1 MTGATAIIQARMGS
15 TRLPGKVLMPI
26 AGHPMLWHVVKR
38 AQSPPG
44 VDRVVVA
51 TARSEADDVIR
62 ALCADSGFQ
71 VYSGSE
77 HDVLDRYYQAAKER
91 EADPVVRI
99 TSDCPLLDPTIVQR
113 LLELFDRGGLDYA
126 GVSIGR
132 GAQQR
137 GLRGYPHGLDAECF
151 SFAALERAWREAV
164 SPYDR
169 EHVTPY
175 ISRHDNLYRIG
186 ILVPDQDWTHLRL
199 TVDEPE
205 DLALAAE
212 VYGELYQEGEPPFTF
227 EQIVALLEARP
238 ELAEMNRLFIGK
250 ERYRAIS
257 KDEEE
262 AN

>member
-1 MTGATAIIQARMGS
+1 MGATVIIQARMGS

-44 VDRVVVA
+44 VERVVVA
-51 TARSEADDVIR
+51 TTRSEADNVIR
-62 ALCADSGFQ
+62 EFCAESGFQ

-77 HDVLDRYYQAAKER
+77 DDVLDRYCQAAR
-91 EADPVVRI
+91 ECDANPVVRI
-99 TSDCPLLDPTIVQR
+99 TSDCPAVDPTIVQR
-113 LLELFDRGGLDYA
+113 LLELFDQGDFDYA

-132 GAQQR
+132 GAQER

-151 SFAALERAWREAV
+151 TFAVLEKAWREATN
-164 SPYDR
+164 PYDR

-186 ILVPDQDWTHLRL
+186 ILVPDQNWTHLRL

-205 DLALAAE
+205 DLALARE
-212 VYGELYQEGEPPFTF
+212 IYDELYEEEAPPFTF

-238 ELAEMNRLFIGK
+238 ELAEMNRSFIGREK
-250 ERYRAIS
+250 YRAIR
-257 KDEEE
+257 KEE
-262 AN
+262 AD